1 MDDELGFAVSAV
13 AGAECASS
21 DSVAAIAPAITLS
34 PYCFRNCLRVKPRS
48 SEPRSSE
55 GRGEGR
61 DEPPLV
67 RCFDTYSVICIEI
80 SHLCLRNLCRQPQV
94 QAHGSLRVPVCV

>member
-1 MDDELGFAVSAV
+1 LDDELGFAVSAV

-34 PYCFRNCLRVKPRS
+34 PYCFRNCLRVKPS
-48 SEPRSSE
+48 SS
-55 GRGEGR
+55 EGR

-80 SHLCLRNLCRQPQV
+80 SHMGLRNLRRQPQV
-94 QAHGSLRVPVCV
+94 QAHGSLRVPVCG